1 MLVIACPKSTGG
13 GEHWGVLFPGN
24 LVAHNTPERGE
35 HISTLS
41 EFAPNGIFRIV
52 REVPH
57 ERFHASLRR
66 IQAAVQSPTAPTA
79 YHPTKNNCQSFANRV
94 TGAAP
99 RSPAVESVGLLALA
113 GLFVYALATAD

>member
-1 MLVIACPKSTGG
+1 MYNRMSRTYSLAPGWWPPSFSCSRRLESKGYLSQPPHRMLVIACPKSTGG

-79 YHPTKNNCQSFANRV
+79 
-94 TGAAP
+94 
-99 RSPAVESVGLLALA
+99 
-113 GLFVYALATAD
+113 